1 MGRSSKSFSGLL
13 CVNEEQDKGTKRG
26 DRKLS
31 ERFSPNSAFINEM
44 MALLLS
50 APQMASVRA
59 SFTKKNTR
67 HALLQLNY
75 PLKRLNGQLKYNTF
89 NFFM

>member
-59 SFTKKNTR
+59 SFTKKHSTCFTST
-67 HALLQLNY
+67 QL
-75 PLKRLNGQLKYNTF
+75 PIKTTERAAKI
-89 NFFM
+89 